1 MPPEIAAILVEL
13 ARSIQRFGMYPEGH
27 PARSDTSAQFTDHL
41 TQLLDSYGSLP
52 LEFTRSSILF
62 EDQPTPED
70 NKLLAALARRINQHE
85 IAYIEFARGL
95 EEEEARD
102 FLEAVAVQPGKTGEP
117 LGAESPETLRRW
129 PHINVETVSY
139 DALSLARGHGDVE
152 GTASEAPA
160 DWSERVEE
168 GGQGDERTARA
179 STADDESAPEEEVR
193 KQISRLILNLDPE
206 TMAKLTR
213 AMPAVAS
220 TGEVDP
226 EMVLALTEVLREAAA
241 GSGEDPPAAL
251 MRLLTKLGMHGEGTE
266 GPEDPETMRSVAD
279 VVRQLGSGWNVAD
292 PNPGDYRAALTGLS
306 RTSPV
311 LSDRPVW
318 VEGSEPDRVMKM
330 SLELGEAEALTRSA
344 ARRMVDT
351 DRIGE
356 MLEIL
361 DDAPGDSEAVE
372 AVWGWVAHPHA
383 LRRVLQREPV
393 DTAILDRLL
402 ERMGMEAAE
411 TLFEALESTDSED
424 RRELLTVRLG
434 ELGSEVAPLAIERLG
449 SDAPRTRRDM
459 LTILRRVDT
468 LPEDFSA
475 APYMTDADSR
485 VRREAM
491 SLGLAGHADRE
502 MVLTA
507 ALNDADPG
515 IVRWGIERAEEDCP
529 PEVLPYLIALIF
541 ESSSPS
547 ALRLNAIRALRTV
560 KRPEALQALVRLT
573 WKRRFLWFYGLVPK
587 SAEML
592 EALRVLSECWQQ
604 DEKAGKIL
612 ARAARSSDA
621 QVKAVARKGGGG

>member
-27 PARSDTSAQFTDHL
+27 PARRDTSAQFTDHL

-85 IAYIEFARGL
+85 IASIEFARGL
-95 EEEEARD
+95 EEEEARG
-102 FLEAVAVQPGKTGEP
+102 FLEAVAVQPGKTGEA
-117 LGAESPETLRRW
+117 LGAGPPEALHRW
-129 PHINVETVSY
+129 PHIKMETVSY
-139 DALSLARGHGDVE
+139 DALSLARGHGDVD

-160 DWSERVEE
+160 DWAERVEE
-168 GGQGDERTARA
+168 TGRGDARDA
-179 STADDESAPEEEVR
+179 QAGAPEEESAPEEVR
-193 KQISRLILNLDPE
+193 RQISRLILNLDPE

-213 AMPAVAS
+213 AMPSVAS

-226 EMVLALTEVLREAAA
+226 EMVLALTEVLREAAS

-266 GPEDPETMRSVAD
+266 GPEDPESMRAVAD

-292 PNPGDYRAALTGLS
+292 PNPGDYRTALTGLS

-318 VEGSEPDRVMKM
+318 VEGSEPDRVLKM

-356 MLEIL
+356 LLEIL
-361 DDAPGDSEAVE
+361 DEARGDSGAVE
-372 AVWGWVAHPHA
+372 TVWGWVAHPHA

-393 DTAILDRLL
+393 DLAILDRLL
-402 ERMGMEAAE
+402 DRMGMEAAE
-411 TLFEALESTDSED
+411 TLFEVLESSEQED
-424 RRELLTVRLG
+424 HREMLTARLAG
-434 ELGSEVAPLAIERLG
+434 LGSEVVPLAIERLEA
-449 SDAPRTRRDM
+449 DAPRTRRDM

-475 APYMTDADSR
+475 APFMTDPDAR

-491 SLGLAGHADRE
+491 SLGLAGYADRE

-529 PEVLPYLIALIF
+529 HEVLPYLIALIF

-560 KRPEALQALVRLT
+560 KRPEALEALVRLT
-573 WKRRFLWFYGLVPK
+573 WKRRFLWFHGLAPK

-612 ARAARSSDA
+612 ARATRSSDA
-621 QVKAVARKGGGG
+621 QVKAVARKGDGG